1 MCAIAFQF
9 QAYGI
14 YFYGMWEGV
23 GGREEE
29 VGGEKK
35 VAHYQISS
43 GFKWEE
49 VIDTEV

>member
-29 VGGEKK
+29 VGGKK
-35 VAHYQISS
+35 
-43 GFKWEE
+43 KWPTTKFLA
-49 VIDTEV
+49 DLNGRR